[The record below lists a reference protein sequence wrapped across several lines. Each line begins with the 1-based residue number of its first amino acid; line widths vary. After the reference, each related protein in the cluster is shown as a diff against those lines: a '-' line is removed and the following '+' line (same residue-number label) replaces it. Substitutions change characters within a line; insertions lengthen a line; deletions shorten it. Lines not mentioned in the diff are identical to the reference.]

1 MKNKQIIVLKK
12 SHEFKKVMSKRDQ
25 NVTNPIF
32 RIHYF
37 PNRLKKI
44 RFGLAVNK
52 KNFKTAVLRNKI
64 KRQMREIIRNLSDI
78 KSIDIVV
85 IVKYAY
91 INNTF
96 QANKKMFINLYNTI
110 PI

>member
-1 MKNKQIIVLKK
+1 MKDKPIIVLKK
-12 SHEFKKVMSKRDQ
+12 TQDFKRVMNRREL
-25 NVTNPIF
+25 NVSNPVF
-32 RIHYF
+32 RLHYL
-37 PNRLKKI
+37 NNKLKKL

-64 KRQMREIIRNLSDI
+64 KRQMREIIRH
-78 KSIDIVV
+78 IDSPKHIDMVV

-96 QANKKMFINLYNTI
+96 QANKKMFTTLYNTI

>member
-1 MKNKQIIVLKK
+1 MKNKQIVVLKK
-12 SHEFKKVMSKRDQ
+12 TTDFKKVMIHREN
-25 NVTNPIF
+25 NVSNPAF

-37 PNRLKKI
+37 PNKLQKL

-64 KRQMREIIRNLSDI
+64 KRQMREIIKALQLI
-78 KSIDIVV
+78 KHLDIVV

-96 QANKKMFINLYNTI
+96 QSNQKMFINLYNTI
-110 PI
+110 P

>member
-1 MKNKQIIVLKK
+1 MKNKNIVVLKK
-12 SHEFKKVMSKRDQ
+12 PQEFARIMQKREQ
-25 NVTNPIF
+25 NVSNPAF
-32 RIHYF
+32 RIHF
-37 PNRLKKI
+37 LPNRLKQL

-64 KRQMREIIRNLSDI
+64 KRQMREIVKQLEIVKN
-78 KSIDIVV
+78 IDIVI

-110 PI
+110 PF

>member
-1 MKNKQIIVLKK
+1 MKDKAVIVLKK
-12 SHEFKKVMSKRDQ
+12 TQDFKKVMSRREF
-25 NVTNPIF
+25 NVSNPVF
-32 RIHYF
+32 RIHYLS
-37 PNRLKKI
+37 NKLKKL

-64 KRQMREIIRNLSDI
+64 KRQMREIIRKIDNI
-78 KSIDIVV
+78 RSIDIVV

-96 QANKKMFINLYNTI
+96 QANQKMFINLYNTI

>member
-12 SHEFKKVMSKRDQ
+12 SQDFKKVMLHREK
-25 NVTNPIF
+25 NVSNPIF
-32 RIHYF
+32 RIHYL
-37 PNRLKKI
+37 PNKLNGL

-52 KNFKTAVLRNKI
+52 KNFKTAVVRNKI
-64 KRQMREIIRNLSDI
+64 KRQMRMIVRTITTI
-78 KSIDIVV
+78 KSMDIVV

-96 QANKKMFINLYNTI
+96 QANSKMFVNLYNSI
-110 PI
+110 P